1 MPETPLRQRLR
12 EALPAA
18 MKSRDRVAVAA
29 LRATLAAI
37 DNAEAVK
44 PAEGPRQSLAIEDL
58 PVGAGATEAARR
70 QLTDEDVAGIVR
82 AEVAE
87 RESAA
92 ATYEQSGHPDRAGQ
106 LRGEA
111 QILAAHLAA

>member
-12 EALPAA
+12 DALPAA
-18 MKSRDRVAVAA
+18 MKSRNRVAVAA

-37 DNAEAVK
+37 ENAEAVE
-44 PAEGPRQSLAIEDL
+44 PDESTRRGLAIEQL
-58 PVGAGATEAARR
+58 PVGPGATEATRR

-92 ATYEQSGHPDRAGQ
+92 AAYERSGHPDRAGQ
-106 LRGEA
+106 LRDEA
-111 QILAAHLAA
+111 RVLTAHLAS